1 MKVIKTKKELLNK
14 AELLNAIDITN
25 LSNEEV
31 NKIKKDKTIYKSF
44 GKYGI
49 NAMIFQDDKE
59 KYYLIKE
66 RVSNL
71 FYFA

>member
-14 AELLNAIDITN
+14 AKLLNAIDITN
-25 LSNEEV
+25 LSNEEAS
-31 NKIKKDKTIYKSF
+31 KIKKDKTIYKSF

>member
-25 LSNEEV
+25 LSNKEV
-31 NKIKKDKTIYKSF
+31 SKIKKDKAIYKSF
-44 GKYGI
+44 GKHGI
-49 NAMIFQDDKE
+49 NAMIFQDNKE
-59 KYYLIKE
+59 KYYLVKE